1 MGENWSQLVLA
12 STLWVDGAGIP
23 GGVPEAVRRGDSPK
37 DRWPRGS
44 AERDSH
50 PECLAPGRAA
60 GLTLCMDAGMNALAA
75 PAGQVSA

>member
-1 MGENWSQLVLA
+1 MGYSWSQLVLA

-23 GGVPEAVRRGDSPK
+23 GGVPEAVRRDSPK
-37 DRWPRGS
+37 DRWPE
-44 AERDSH
+44 ERRAGLSSRR
-50 PECLAPGRAA
+50 LAQGRAA